1 MLNEF
6 LVPFPEGVTCVLE
19 CKFAGQWD
27 VFSWRQWETEP
38 EERITFRC
46 LMLKVHPTAEGGGEK
61 EVRTGRMQHVILL
74 SCLSL
79 HNKICRYVYSREIIV
94 LTQPGIHLLSC
105 LWPSVSH
112 C

>member
-46 LMLKVHPTAEGGGEK
+46 LMLKVHPTAEGGRGKGSEDRK
-61 EVRTGRMQHVILL
+61 NATCDTV
-74 SCLSL
+74 
-79 HNKICRYVYSREIIV
+79 V
-94 LTQPGIHLLSC
+94 LPFTPQQNM
-105 LWPSVSH
+105 
-112 C
+112 